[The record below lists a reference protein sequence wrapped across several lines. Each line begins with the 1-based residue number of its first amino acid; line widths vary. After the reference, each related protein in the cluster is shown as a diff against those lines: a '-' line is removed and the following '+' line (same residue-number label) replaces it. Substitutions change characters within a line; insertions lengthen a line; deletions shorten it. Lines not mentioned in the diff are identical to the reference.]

1 MKHIFKAL
9 LIGAIALLSINA
21 YGQSNSK
28 NSDWHEVQVVVL
40 PSDVTIHEGVTKS
53 GNAKYWIEVEDIKV
67 PVSPGT
73 ANKFKM
79 HQVQVELVKWYNE
92 STGKYKY
99 STRQVKSASA
109 SKSRNIDIVGLFR

>member
-28 NSDWHEVQVVVL
+28 KSDWQEVQKIVL

-53 GNAKYWIEVEDIKV
+53 GNPKYWIEVEDIKV

-79 HQVQVELVKWYNE
+79 HSAQVELVKWYNE
-92 STGKYKY
+92 STGKYRY
-99 STRQVKSASA
+99 STRQVKSAS
-109 SKSRNIDIVGLFR
+109 SNKGRNIDLVGLFR

>member
-21 YGQSNSK
+21 YSQSNSK
-28 NSDWHEVQVVVL
+28 KSDWQEVQTVVL
-40 PSDVTIHEGVTKS
+40 PSDVTIHEGVTRT
-53 GNAKYWIEVEDIKV
+53 GNPKYWIEIEDIKV

-79 HQVQVELVKWYNE
+79 HQVQVELVKWENN
-92 STGKYKY
+92 GKFKY
-99 STRQVKSASA
+99 STRQVKGSST
-109 SKSRNIDIVGLFR
+109 SKSKNIDLMGLFK